1 MAKLGTMQLKGA
13 SGTAYDFN
21 VYSADANWT
30 DGLACVYYVSKRTAK
45 AAGGADHKHI
55 YVGETEDMKER
66 HVDHHKQAC
75 FERHGYNAISIHR
88 ESNAQAHLRIE
99 ADLVRGLD
107 PVCNG

>member
-55 YVGETEDMKER
+55 YVGETEDMKEGTSTIINK
-66 HVDHHKQAC
+66 HVSS
-75 FERHGYNAISIHR
+75 GMAITRYQSIENPTR
-88 ESNAQAHLRIE
+88 KRI
-99 ADLVRGLD
+99 
-107 PVCNG
+107 